1 MPITEQASQEPEEA
15 FVAHYGGGQFSFF
28 PDDETTLW
36 SARDIRTLRCGLLEE
51 TIRHALDGRES
62 VPSRLEALNWLLNDS
77 SDAFS
82 VTACCA
88 EGGLNVMALR
98 ELIIP
103 EVDKAIMDARKRLV
117 ATHRRSDDGQETLWR
132 EHESHESAVC
142 A

>member
-1 MPITEQASQEPEEA
+1 MPITEQEPQEPGEA

-36 SARDIRTLRCGLLEE
+36 SERDIRTLRCELLEE
-51 TIRHALDGRES
+51 TIRQALDGRES
-62 VPSRLEALNWLLNDS
+62 VPSRLEALNWLLDDS
-77 SDAFS
+77 EGAFS
-82 VTACCA
+82 VTTCCA

-117 ATHRRSDDGQETLWR
+117 VSRRRSDYGQETLW
-132 EHESHESAVC
+132 HEPKNHESAVC